1 MDYLIYSISLLIIY
15 VGLAQLLHVQFG
27 LLGIPNFGV
36 VGFWGAGMY
45 LTGVFNVT
53 LGIPI
58 YLAILCATAIVAL
71 IAWGLGRMIL
81 DRSGQAILCATLAF
95 SSIISVLVISE
106 KWLTNGVRGL
116 GTIRYPFSNSDHAEL
131 GFAVF
136 IVIVV
141 VAIFYVSLRLRES
154 RLGRVLS
161 AIRDNEELA
170 ASLGK
175 NTSATKMLIF
185 AITCGMMAF
194 LGGLSAPLNQ
204 FLVPYLLSPT
214 VTFTVWIALVL
225 GGKGHSFGSIVG
237 VILTV
242 GLFDILIETYL
253 PLPPE
258 YAATIQNLKLFFYGA
273 LLVAV
278 IMFRP
283 VGLLGSG
290 TMGARRS
297 KTTTPAKT
305 EAAS

>member
-1 MDYLIYSISLLIIY
+1 MDYFVYSLSLLIIY
-15 VGLAQLLHVQFG
+15 VGLAQLMHVQFG

-45 LTGVFNVT
+45 LTGVFNVSLNLPILISI
-53 LGIPI
+53 LG
-58 YLAILCATAIVAL
+58 ATAIVSAV
-71 IAWGLGRMIL
+71 AWILGRMIL

-95 SSIISVLVISE
+95 SSIIAVLVISE

-116 GTIRYPFSNSDHAEL
+116 GTIRYPFASSDFAEL
-131 GFAVF
+131 GFAIF
-136 IVIVV
+136 ILSVVI
-141 VAIFYVSLRLRES
+141 AIFYVSIRLRDS
-154 RLGRVLS
+154 RLGRVLLS
-161 AIRDNEELA
+161 IRDNEELA

-175 NTSATKMLIF
+175 DTSGTKRLIF
-185 AITCGMMAF
+185 ALTCGVMAF

-237 VILTV
+237 VVLTV

-258 YAATIQNLKLFFYGA
+258 YAATIQNLKLFFYGF

-283 VGLLGSG
+283 AGFLGAG
-290 TMGARRS
+290 RMGAKS
-297 KTTTPAKT
+297 KQTASATKQ

>member
-45 LTGVFNVT
+45 LTGVFNVK

-58 YLAILCATAIVAL
+58 YLAILGATAIVAL

-95 SSIISVLVISE
+95 SSVISVLVISE

-116 GTIRYPFSNSDHAEL
+116 GTIRYPFSNSDFAEM
-131 GFAVF
+131 GFAIF

-141 VAIFYVSLRLRES
+141 IAIFYVSIRLRES
-154 RLGRVLS
+154 RMGRVLS

-175 NTSATKMLIF
+175 DTSATKRLIF

-283 VGLLGSG
+283 VGVLGSG
-290 TMGARRS
+290 SMGARRP
-297 KTTTPAKT
+297 KTAMPTKT
-305 EAAS
+305 ESAS

>member
-1 MDYLIYSISLLIIY
+1 MEYFIFSISILIIY
-15 VGLAQLLHVQFG
+15 VGLAQLMHIQFG

-36 VGFWGAGMY
+36 VGFWGGGMY
-45 LTGVFNVT
+45 LTGVLNVN
-53 LGIPI
+53 LGMPI
-58 YLAILCATAIVAL
+58 LLAIIATTVVVSFM
-71 IAWGLGRMIL
+71 AWALGRIIL

-95 SSIISVLVISE
+95 SSIVSVLVVSE

-116 GTIRYPFSNSDHAEL
+116 GTIRYPFGGNDNAEL
-131 GFAVF
+131 GFAIF
-136 IVIVV
+136 ILLVIIG
-141 VAIFYVSLRLRES
+141 IFYVSIRIRDS

-175 NTSATKMLIF
+175 DTAGTKRMIF
-185 AITCGMMAF
+185 CLTCGAMAF

-204 FLVPYLLSPT
+204 FLVPYLLSSS

-237 VILTV
+237 VMLTV

-253 PLPPE
+253 PLPSD
-258 YAATIQNLKLFFYGA
+258 YAAMIQNLKLFFYGA

-283 VGLLGSG
+283 AGFLGASRL
-290 TMGARRS
+290 GAAP
-297 KTTTPAKT
+297 KQATGKAEITP
-305 EAAS
+305 